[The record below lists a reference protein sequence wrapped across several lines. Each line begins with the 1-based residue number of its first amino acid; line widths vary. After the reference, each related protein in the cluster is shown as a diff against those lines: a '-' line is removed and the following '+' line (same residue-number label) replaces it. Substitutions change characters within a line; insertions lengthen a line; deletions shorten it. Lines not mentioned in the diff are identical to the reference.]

1 MNLFDALKEKKYK
14 IKHINAKGKV
24 FLKLLDMGFVNGV
37 TTEVIRKAP
46 LNDPIE
52 LKIHNYLITLR
63 SSEARLIEV
72 EEVWI

>member
-1 MNLFDALKEKKYK
+1 MNLFDGLKGKKYK
-14 IKHINAKGKV
+14 IKGVHAKGKV

-37 TTEVIRKAP
+37 TTQVIRKAP

-52 LKIHNYLITLR
+52 LKIHDYLITLR

-72 EEVWI
+72 EEI

>member
-1 MNLFDALKEKKYK
+1 MNLFDALKNRQYK
-14 IKHINAKGKV
+14 IKNINAKGKV

-37 TTEVIRKAP
+37 TTEVIRKAH

-72 EEVWI
+72 EEV